1 VQGTVDRPSAQVCI
15 WSGPAATLLVLL
27 GFVVIS
33 GFVPPESP
41 SASAQ
46 SIASYYANDATQ
58 IRIGMLVT
66 MAGFTLLLP
75 FGIAVATATRE
86 IEGQKLLSNL
96 QIACVAVGAL
106 EGVMATFIWAAAA
119 FRPGEIDP
127 EITRTLND
135 LGWFAFLF
143 DVPPFMVW
151 LGAIGVAILRDPRDQ
166 PLLPRWAGWLNV
178 WIALL
183 IFPAAL
189 MAFFKHGPF
198 GFNGLLALYEPV
210 FLFFTWVVVMT
221 TVLLRRTT

>member
-1 VQGTVDRPSAQVCI
+1 MCI
-15 WSGPAATLLVLL
+15 WSGPLATLLVFL

-41 SASAQ
+41 SAGSQA
-46 SIASYYANDATQ
+46 IADYYAQDATQ
-58 IRIGMLVT
+58 IRVGMLVT
-66 MAGFTLLLP
+66 MVGFTLLLP
-75 FGIAVATATRE
+75 FGIAVATATRPVDR
-86 IEGQKLLSNL
+86 LLSNL

-127 EITRTLND
+127 DITRTLND
-135 LGWFAFLF
+135 LGWFAFLL

-151 LGAIGVAILRDPRDQ
+151 LGAIGVAILRDPRAA
-166 PLLPRWAGWLNV
+166 PVLPRWAGWLNV

-189 MAFFKHGPF
+189 MVFFKHGPF
-198 GFNGLLALYEPV
+198 GFSGLFALYEPV
-210 FLFFTWVVVMT
+210 VLFFTWVVVMT
-221 TVLLRRTT
+221 TVLLRRPT